1 MDYKKIFQ
9 IELLIVFCLIYSC
22 TNNFEKRDIAGR
34 YESYVPHLS
43 FEGYIIGEVLL
54 LNKDSTYN
62 YQTCGN
68 VIKGKWKLNNT
79 KDSLLL
85 YCFDFKY
92 KNDSLNKL
100 RSTIVD
106 SNIAMDEFKLLK
118 GGFLLERVRN
128 KKNKKM
134 VNIKLIKIEKR

>member
-1 MDYKKIFQ
+1 MVYKKIFQ
-9 IELLIVFCLIYSC
+9 IELLIVLCLVYSC
-22 TNNFEKRDIAGR
+22 TNNYEARGFAGR
-34 YESYVPHLS
+34 YESYVPHLY
-43 FEGYIIGEVLL
+43 FGGYTIGEVLL

-68 VIKGKWKLNNT
+68 VIKGKWKLNYT

-100 RSTIVD
+100 RSVIVD
-106 SNIAMDEFKLLK
+106 SSVAMDEFKLLK
-118 GGFLLERVRN
+118 GGFLLERFRN
-128 KKNKKM
+128 KKNGKM
-134 VNIKLIKIEKR
+134 VNIKLKKIEKG